1 MRQRVISALVGLVLL
16 AAVLVFYQTVVFKI
30 VIVALV
36 LLAVF
41 ELLHAAKLQ
50 ECKPLFLL
58 CLVFSGFVPILQ
70 MQRLQNQLALI
81 CGVYAFLLFVVLIKY
96 HATLRY
102 EQLAYGFLV
111 SVMIPFAFSGALF
124 IHSRYRA
131 EVSILYLLLALG
143 GAWLTDS
150 GAYFSGR
157 AFGKHKLAPNISPK
171 KTVEGVIGGVVTAF
185 VFYFLITLGYTAI
198 WKAAT
203 GVVIEVNWLA
213 LGALAPLASV
223 AGVLGDL
230 TASVIKRQCG
240 IKDFGS
246 IMPGHGGVM
255 DRFDSVMFT
264 LPTVYMYL
272 QFVEIAAVR

>member
-1 MRQRVISALVGLVLL
+1 MKQRLISSFVGLALL
-16 AAVLVFYQTVVFKI
+16 AVVIAFYQTVVFNI
-30 VIVALV
+30 VILLLV
-36 LLAVF
+36 LVAVY

-58 CLVFSGFVPILQ
+58 CLVFSGFVPVLQ
-70 MQRLQNQLALI
+70 MQRLQNHLALI
-81 CGVYAFLLFVVLIKY
+81 CGIYAFLLFVLLIKY

-102 EQLAYGFLV
+102 EQIAYGFMV

-124 IHSRYRA
+124 IHSRYRT
-131 EVSILYLLLALG
+131 EISILYILLALG

-150 GAYFSGR
+150 GAYFAGR

-171 KTVEGVIGGVVTAF
+171 KTVEGVVGGVLTAF
-185 VFYFLITLGYTAI
+185 VFYFLITLAYAAI
-198 WKAAT
+198 WKSAT
-203 GVVIEVNWLA
+203 GVVLSINWLA

-230 TASVIKRQCG
+230 SASVIKRQCA